1 MTKFE
6 LSQSWV
12 KEFRE
17 VVKSALWLV
26 AEEFADD
33 IRSITPRDP
42 KRPPKD
48 LSQPV
53 TGNLQRSISYEVNDN
68 LEAVVGVDMQYEGKE
83 TKTPLLE
90 YARYQEFWTP
100 TMRPRSYLRRWV
112 VKFGE
117 KVLKNFAFYLKKF
130 LS

>member
-17 VVKSALWLV
+17 VVKSALWLA

-42 KRPPKD
+42 NRPPED
-48 LSQPV
+48 PSRPV

-68 LEAVVGVDMQYEGKE
+68 LEAVVGVDMEYEGKE

-90 YARYQEFWTP
+90 YARYQEFGTP
-100 TMRPRSYLRRWV
+100 TMRPRSYLRLWV
-112 VKFGE
+112 VRFAE
-117 KVLKNFAFYLKKF
+117 KTLKTFAFYLKKL

>member
-1 MTKFE
+1 MSKFE

-12 KEFRE
+12 KELRE
-17 VVKSALWLV
+17 VVKSALWLA
-26 AEEFADD
+26 AEAFADD

-42 KRPPKD
+42 NRPPED
-48 LSQPV
+48 LSRPV

-68 LEAVVGVDMQYEGKE
+68 LEAVVGVDMEYEGKE

-90 YARYQEFWTP
+90 YARYQEFGTP
-100 TMRPRSYLRRWV
+100 TMRPRSYLRLWV
-112 VKFGE
+112 VRFAE
-117 KVLKNFAFYLKKF
+117 KTLKTFAFYLKKL